1 MLSRSADSLFWLNR
15 YIERSEGLLRFLHTT
30 YVLSLDKGPY
40 VNNSWKIL
48 LDIFSTLPP
57 EEKLA
62 LEDDPDKIV
71 EHILLALDNN
81 NSFRIISPRRYG
93 NR

>member
-48 LDIFSTLPP
+48 LDIFSTLSP

-62 LEDDPDKIV
+62 LENNPDKVV
-71 EHILLALDNN
+71 EHILLDRK
-81 NSFRIISPRRYG
+81 SVV
-93 NR
+93 